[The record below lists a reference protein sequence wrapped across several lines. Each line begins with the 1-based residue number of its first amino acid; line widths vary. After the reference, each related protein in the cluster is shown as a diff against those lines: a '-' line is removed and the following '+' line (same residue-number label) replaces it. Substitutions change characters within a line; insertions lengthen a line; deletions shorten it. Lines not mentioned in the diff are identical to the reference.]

1 MNFDTVVV
9 GGGIIGCTLGYFL
22 GKRGQKVAV
31 VERGPLAG
39 GTSARNFSWV
49 NATSKTANANY
60 HHLNALGVAGYDDL
74 VEALGAT
81 ALGVRET
88 GSLGVT
94 RAGDKAATAVLHQQ
108 ATALERLGYACRW
121 IDRAE
126 LGALEPGLTFAE
138 DAQALLAPRDKVL
151 NAPVFTRAM
160 AAEIRRLDGKV
171 FENCAALGLDADDN
185 GVVKGIETAL
195 GPMGAGN
202 VVVAAG
208 PDTPEVLSDL
218 TGYDAFATRF
228 PVGKVP
234 GLLVT
239 TPPVPEG
246 MLHHLVYTDCGGEF
260 HFFPD
265 FNGGLRLGSD
275 VADGVV
281 AEDGSPDTLR
291 AQARMM
297 LQRMQDIAPWF
308 GGAELLDACRL
319 DIGIRAYPED
329 GLSIIDALPGAEG
342 LFVVATHSGVTLA
355 PAIGALM
362 AEFITT
368 QARPAA
374 LAPFTLA
381 RFPGFG

>member
-1 MNFDTVVV
+1 MNFDTIVV
-9 GGGIIGCTLGYFL
+9 GGGIIGCTLAYFL
-22 GKRGQKVAV
+22 GKQGQKVAL
-31 VERGPLAG
+31 VEKGQLAS

-49 NATSKTANANY
+49 NATSKTSNVDY

-74 VEALGAT
+74 AARFGAL
-81 ALGVRET
+81 ALGVRDC

-94 RAGDKAATAVLHQQ
+94 RTGDRAATTILRQQ
-108 ATALERLGYACRW
+108 EQTLSKLSYPCRW
-121 IDRAE
+121 LGTAE
-126 LGALEPGLTFAE
+126 LRALEPNLTFS
-138 DAQALLAPRDKVL
+138 DDTQAMLAPHDKVL
-151 NAPVFTRAM
+151 NAPVFAGAM
-160 AAEIRRLDGKV
+160 AAEVLSLQGRV
-171 FENCAALGLDADDN
+171 FENCTALSLEADDN
-185 GVVKGIETAL
+185 GVVRGVSTSEGQMNAE
-195 GPMGAGN
+195 N
-202 VVVAAG
+202 VVLTAG
-208 PDTPEVLSDL
+208 PDTPQVLADL

-291 AQARMM
+291 AQAHMM
-297 LQRMQDIAPWF
+297 LQRMQDAAPWF
-308 GGAELLDACRL
+308 GGAELLDGCRL
-319 DIGIRAYPED
+319 DIGLRAYPED

-362 AEFITT
+362 ADFITT